1 VYPAQLADEIR
12 EILARLVASGELAP
26 TTRVPAYVRI
36 ERPVRA
42 SRGDFA
48 SPVALR
54 VTGTG
59 VSPRALADLLAGGL
73 RDRQGIAGAEA
84 VEEGFVNVVLT
95 PASLA
100 EIVRGILAGATVAGS
115 SDSGD
120 HAAVFAPPG
129 DGLTSGLRYAH
140 ARLAALLRAGGALG
154 VARDPDRLDPGEL
167 TPPPARRLVCALA
180 EYPGVSGRENVRA
193 FHRHLAEVLSC
204 VEDYEGSTSMLP
216 RGDEEATPA
225 HGSRLVLVDAA
236 RIVVANALRR
246 CGVSAPDRL

>member
-1 VYPAQLADEIR
+1 MYPAQLADEIR
-12 EILARLVASGELAP
+12 DILARLVTSGELAP
-26 TTRVPAYVRI
+26 TTRVPAYVRV
-36 ERPVRA
+36 ERPVRS

-54 VTGTG
+54 VAGAG
-59 VSPRALADLLAGGL
+59 VSPRGLADLLAASL

-100 EIVRGILAGATVAGS
+100 EIVREIVAGATGRG
-115 SDSGD
+115 SGD
-120 HAAVFAPPG
+120 PAVAFAPPG
-129 DGLTSGLRYAH
+129 DDLTSGLRYAH
-140 ARLAALLRAGGALG
+140 ARLAGLLRAGGALA
-154 VARDPDRLDPGEL
+154 VTRDPDRLDPGEL
-167 TPPPARRLVCALA
+167 TPSPARRLVCALA
-180 EYPGVSGRENVRA
+180 EYPCVSAGENVRA
-193 FHRHLAEVLSC
+193 FHRHLAEVLRC
-204 VEDYEGSTSMLP
+204 VEEYEGSTSMLP

-236 RIVVANALRR
+236 RIVVANALGR